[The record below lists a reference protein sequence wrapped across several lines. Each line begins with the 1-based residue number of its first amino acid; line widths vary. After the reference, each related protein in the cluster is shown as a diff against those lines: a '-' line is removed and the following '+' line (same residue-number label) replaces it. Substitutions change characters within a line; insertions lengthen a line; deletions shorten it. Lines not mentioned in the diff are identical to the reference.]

1 MAKKF
6 IPAGIEVQRHL
17 DAFVHVGCISRVFKS
32 AGIDP
37 HRTKGKEH
45 RVYSKDGKTYWLLFD
60 VLCHGFLT
68 EFNINGRYLRAVLER
83 PSLNLYILDMRFP
96 YKITD
101 ELEKGNLTGEETYRE
116 LIEHFTI
123 KWWDGAEFSKLL
135 HNNQVKFNDL

>member
-6 IPAGIEVQRHL
+6 IPAGIEVKRHL
-17 DAFVHVGCISRVFKS
+17 DAFVHVGCISRVFKNV
-32 AGIDP
+32 GIDP

-45 RVYSKDGKTYWLLFD
+45 RVYSQDGKTYWLLFD

-68 EFNINGRYLRAVLER
+68 EYNINGRYLRAVLER

-101 ELEKGNLTGEETYRE
+101 ELEKGNLTGGETYRE

-135 HNNQVKFNDL
+135 YNNQVKFNDL

>member
-17 DAFVHVGCISRVFKS
+17 DAFVHVGFISRVFKN

-68 EFNINGRYLRAVLER
+68 EFNINGRYLRTNSIRISEKHLKK
-83 PSLNLYILDMRFP
+83 
-96 YKITD
+96 YK
-101 ELEKGNLTGEETYRE
+101 ENGYKHC
-116 LIEHFTI
+116 IEVGM
-123 KWWDGAEFSKLL
+123 K
-135 HNNQVKFNDL
+135 

>member
-17 DAFVHVGCISRVFKS
+17 DAFVHVGCISRVFKN

-83 PSLNLYILDMRFP
+83 PSLNLYILD
-96 YKITD
+96 ITLYD
-101 ELEKGNLTGEETYRE
+101 PPRMGKGGSKHGRNEERIRRDRKKNKAKKTHRRR
-116 LIEHFTI
+116 
-123 KWWDGAEFSKLL
+123 K
-135 HNNQVKFNDL
+135 